1 MRLRLFIHNT
11 IFACKRTWVSVHK
24 RQSALLNTLHLLLG
38 EPWNYLASLWLK
50 KKKKS
55 FFNINRIEFFFSTII
70 LFFYSYLVSSR
81 DVRVWSCTTSSAC
94 PATCSASSSRVRTT
108 SHTHRM
114 ATAARTGLL
123 GTGPE
128 QLPPPPAQSAS
139 SAATIQPPH
148 HSRHARL
155 HKPGQQER
163 EG

>member
-38 EPWNYLASLWLK
+38 EPWNYLASLLLK

-114 ATAARTGLL
+114 APAKRPGLL
-123 GTGPE
+123 GTGPQ
-128 QLPPPPAQSAS
+128 QLPLPPAQSAA
-139 SAATIQPPH
+139 SAAAAQPT
-148 HSRHARL
+148 RL
-155 HKPGQQER
+155 ISHVQLPKPGQQQWKD
-163 EG
+163 